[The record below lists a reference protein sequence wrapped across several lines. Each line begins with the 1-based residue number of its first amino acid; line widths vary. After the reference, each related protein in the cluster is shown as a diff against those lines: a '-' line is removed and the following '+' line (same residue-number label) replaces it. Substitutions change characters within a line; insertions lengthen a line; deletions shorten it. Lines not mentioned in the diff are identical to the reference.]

1 MKTTILVLL
10 AALTLPAAI
19 VPEVRILLN
28 KQEFAAAEKL
38 IETTRAGG
46 AWTPELI
53 EAQSWLGRGAL
64 AAKQFDKALA
74 YSAVTRK
81 LSLEALKTR
90 KLDAEPRLPTGFG
103 ASIEVEGQ
111 SLAAK
116 GQLSEAIAF
125 LNKELKTYYKT
136 SIRTRIQKNINLL
149 SLVGKRAPAL
159 EIKESVGDLPVQS
172 LASLKGKPVLL
183 FFWAHWCVDCKAQGP
198 ILASLAAKYG
208 PKGLTI
214 VGPTQRY
221 GYVAGGED
229 APPAEEKTYIAKVY
243 RDTYSN
249 IPNMTAPL
257 SEENFR
263 LYGSSTSPTLVL
275 IDKTGIV
282 RLYNPGKLSAEDLAA
297 KIEPLL

>member
-1 MKTTILVLL
+1 MKIIFFLL
-10 AALTLPAAI
+10 ATLTAQAAI
-19 VPEVRILLN
+19 VPEVRLLLN

-38 IETTRAGG
+38 IETQRAGG
-46 AWTPELI
+46 PWTPELI

-74 YSAVTRK
+74 YSAETRK
-81 LSLEALKTR
+81 LSLAALKTR
-90 KLDAEPRLPTGFG
+90 KLDDEKRLPIGFG

-111 SLAAK
+111 ALAGK

-125 LNKELKTYYKT
+125 LTREEKIYHNT

-149 SLVGKRAPAL
+149 SLEGKRAPAL
-159 EIKESVGDLPVQS
+159 EIKDSVGPLKPQT

-183 FFWAHWCVDCKAQGP
+183 FFWAHWCGDCKAQAP
-198 ILASLAAKYG
+198 ILADLAAKYG

-214 VGPTQRY
+214 VGPTQHY
-221 GYVAGGED
+221 GYINGGDD
-229 APPAEEKTYIAKVY
+229 AAPAVEKPYIAGIYEKFY
-243 RDTYSN
+243 KN
-249 IPNMTAPL
+249 IPGMTAPL

-263 LYGSSTSPTLVL
+263 VYGSSTTPTLVL
-275 IDKTGIV
+275 IDKAGIV
-282 RLYNPGKLSAEDLAA
+282 RLYNPGKLTAEQLSA